1 MTVKWNQPKC
11 DGCYARENPGREPAR
26 MIEDVREEEQCSAC
40 GKLTTSGIYV
50 RQDPASVLYPA
61 REPELWDEEEPPL
74 QYVERLMVRQA
85 RDGVLIV
92 KRERESIGHAMQCF
106 LALSLIQLGM
116 STDDAV
122 DLACREQDINIHLGP
137 DGLSINYDFEKV
149 MREYQEEGSTE

>member
-1 MTVKWNQPKC
+1 MNWNQPKC
-11 DGCYARENPGREPAR
+11 DGCYALENPGREPAR
-26 MIEDVREEEQCSAC
+26 MVEDVREEEQCSTC

-61 REPELWDEEEPPL
+61 RELDLWDEQEPPL

-92 KRERESIGHAMQCF
+92 KRERESIGHAMQGF

-122 DLACREQDINIHLGP
+122 DLACREQDIHIHLGP
-137 DGLSINYDFEKV
+137 DGLSINYDFEKA
-149 MREYQEEGSTE
+149 MREHQEEGTAG